1 MADRLRLAAEKRLN
15 SRMTPEICPNCGAQV
30 PRRAKSCPECGAD
43 ESTGWSEDADTESLG
58 LPEEKFDYDEFVNR
72 EFGSPSPKPHGIHWF
87 WWIVAVLV
95 LAGMVIFLLR

>member
-1 MADRLRLAAEKRLN
+1 
-15 SRMTPEICPNCGAQV
+15 
-30 PRRAKSCPECGAD
+30 
-43 ESTGWSEDADTESLG
+43 
-58 LPEEKFDYDEFVNR
+58 LPEEKFDYDEFVSR